1 VKDRLRLLQLARPYW
16 PMLVG
21 SVVLMACV
29 GAAHSMMAFLIGP
42 VFDRVLNK
50 DAPDSPVLLFTIPGL
65 NHGVYLNNLIPSGLG
80 IHNVWTMVAIGILMV
95 FLVKG
100 VCDYFGNYL
109 VNFVGVSAVTDLR
122 NRVFEKVIRQ
132 GAQFF
137 EANST
142 GRLMSSIMNDIEKI
156 QVATS
161 HILADLL
168 RQVFVVA
175 GLLFVLLH
183 NDWKLGLVSLTV
195 LPFVLAPTARL

>member
-1 VKDRLRLLQLARPYW
+1 PGWHRVRDHRAGDVRSLQIAGARVKERLRLLDLARPYW

-21 SVVLMACV
+21 SVVLMAAV
-29 GAAHSMMAFLIGP
+29 GAAHAMIAFLIGP
-42 VFDRVLNK
+42 IFDRVLNPA
-50 DAPDSPVLLFTIPGL
+50 APDTPVLLFTVPVVDRP
-65 NHGVYLNNLIPSGLG
+65 VYLNSLIPSGLG
-80 IHNVWTMVAIGILMV
+80 IHNVWTMVAIGILTV

-132 GAQFF
+132 SSQFF
-137 EANST
+137 EAHST

-168 RQVFVVA
+168 RQVFVV
-175 GLLFVLLH
+175 
-183 NDWKLGLVSLTV
+183 
-195 LPFVLAPTARL
+195 